1 MCTYVLIE
9 YEIYR
14 EYYLET
20 MILFRLFTESDAHR
34 DAQATAA
41 CSTLGLATRAR
52 ALVTALAQIVQRTA
66 ARWGGSSAG
75 EGEGE
80 GEGEAMSLASSG

>member
-1 MCTYVLIE
+1 LDL
-9 YEIYR
+9 R
-14 EYYLET
+14 
-20 MILFRLFTESDAHR
+20 RA
-34 DAQATAA
+34 
-41 CSTLGLATRAR
+41 LG
-52 ALVTALAQIVQRTA
+52 ALVTALAQNVQRTE